1 MARAAGFGIDAS
13 EGIVRYGIQML
24 RALHFLVPILW
35 VMLAGPLHAQTSWT
49 ANPLADT
56 FVTTGPTNNLVNN
69 NYGTLGALEI
79 SGSGATRSGTFKGI
93 FDSVLKFDLASAKT
107 SFDAAYGAGLWAVQS
122 VTLRLSTSTATGNAM
137 FNSNSTGQFS
147 IVWMANDA
155 WAEGT
160 GAVPADGLTYAT
172 LPNFLGAGDQA
183 AGTFTFDNSA
193 NLVDGTTWTYDLAV
207 GSGLS
212 ADALMGGLASFE
224 LLAATSGVSYLMNSS
239 NFGTVNRRPLLTI
252 TAVAV
257 PEPAGAGLLI
267 GGGLLLAVARRVTK
281 SRRSR

>member
-1 MARAAGFGIDAS
+1 MFSVIR
-13 EGIVRYGIQML
+13 
-24 RALHFLVPILW
+24 FLVPILS
-35 VMLAGPLHAQTSWT
+35 VVLVGPLLAQTSWT

-79 SGSGATRSGTFKGI
+79 SGSGATRSGVFKGI

-107 SFDAAYGAGLWAVQS
+107 SFDTAYGAGLWTVQS

-147 IVWMANDA
+147 IVWMANDT

-160 GAVPADGLTYAT
+160 GAAPADGLTYAT
-172 LPNFLGAGDQA
+172 LPGFLGAGDQA
-183 AGTFTFDNSA
+183 AGTFTFDNSQ
-193 NLVDGTTWTYDLAV
+193 NLTDGTTWTYDLAV

-212 ADALMGGLASFE
+212 TDALTGGLASFE
-224 LLAATSGVSYLMNSS
+224 LLAATTGVSYLLNSS
-239 NFGTVNRRPLLTI
+239 NFGTPSRRPLLTI

-257 PEPAGAGLLI
+257 PEPADASLLI
-267 GGGLLLAVARRVTK
+267 GGGLLLLVARRFVTA
-281 SRRSR
+281 RGLL

>member
-1 MARAAGFGIDAS
+1 MLCGAR
-13 EGIVRYGIQML
+13 
-24 RALHFLVPILW
+24 FLVPILFGLL
-35 VMLAGPLHAQTSWT
+35 VNPVRAQTSWT
-49 ANPLADT
+49 GNPVADT
-56 FVTTGPTNNLVNN
+56 FVKAGASNT
-69 NYGTLGALEI
+69 NYGALGALEI
-79 SGSGATRSGTFKGI
+79 SGSGAAKGV
-93 FDSVLKFDLASAKT
+93 FASVLRFDLASAQ
-107 SFDAAYGAGLWAVQS
+107 SNFDATYGAGLWAVQS
-122 VTLRLSTSTATGNAM
+122 VTLRLSTSTSTMSPLFNA
-137 FNSNSTGQFS
+137 NSTGQFS

-224 LLAATSGVSYLMNSS
+224 LLAATSGVSYLVNSRTFTD
-239 NFGTVNRRPLLTI
+239 NTRQPLLTI